1 MRRQALSL
9 DPQTYQ
15 RHSIHSDERIWA
27 ETNCYVDVWIEL
39 LHALRYEPLA
49 AMPFTF
55 AIDFEGDQWT
65 FFKFPLMDLT
75 ELFGIDVQEC
85 IWRLA
90 LCHTSKS
97 RWPRPAGARRTRFLP
112 ST

>member
-1 MRRQALSL
+1 
-9 DPQTYQ
+9 
-15 RHSIHSDERIWA
+15 
-27 ETNCYVDVWIEL
+27 
-39 LHALRYEPLA
+39 
-49 AMPFTF
+49 
-55 AIDFEGDQWT
+55 
-65 FFKFPLMDLT
+65 MDLT